1 MVLHPFLTFSLSLSL
16 EQGQAGCL
24 VDKDRLD
31 AVRTESLLTTDVP
44 DINIRRRQ
52 GLGNGKFLRKP
63 VAAAQLSMGFI
74 IHVQLLDGVDRVV
87 SVKLRTSEN
96 TGPAVL
102 NINLR

>member
-1 MVLHPFLTFSLSLSL
+1 MVLHPFLTLLLSLSL
-16 EQGQAGCL
+16 EQGQVERLA
-24 VDKDRLD
+24 DKEGLD
-31 AVRTESLLTTDVP
+31 AVRTESLLTTDAP